1 MHERS
6 NALISFALMSAAA
19 LLTLTRWHRR
29 TVLRLQAQK
38 SLSLSVPTPDLRRK
52 GFNFSGSE
60 RRSGHSRGHGAVCRL
75 TSNERPPEGLSG
87 TFRGKDGRSRDGGR
101 RNEAGAGF
109 QPDAGHPADRQSQPE
124 SARPASRRPH
134 AVQAVLHASSGA
146 YVQGSEL
153 QSRTWKVPEEGAVAG
168 GCGRCEPPDDP
179 SDQRG
184 ARLELRDGTQ
194 NWRWKRPEKAIAH
207 DSTPQESHRA
217 RL

>member
-109 QPDAGHPADRQSQPE
+109 QPDAGHPQIVKVSQSQHGLRHGDHTRYRQYCTRRLARMYKALNFSHGRGKYQKRALSPE
-124 SARPASRRPH
+124 VVADANHLMIPLISAERAWSY
-134 AVQAVLHASSGA
+134 AMELKTGA
-146 YVQGSEL
+146 GNDRESD
-153 QSRTWKVPEEGAVAG
+153 RT
-168 GCGRCEPPDDP
+168 
-179 SDQRG
+179 
-184 ARLELRDGTQ
+184 
-194 NWRWKRPEKAIAH
+194 
-207 DSTPQESHRA
+207 
-217 RL
+217 